1 MKLVKKIMGVALIFV
16 LMVSMVGCNTTTNTK
31 ENKKNTKLT
40 IMTTLFPYYDFA
52 RAVIGDVKDIDLEL
66 LVSPGQDD
74 HSFEPTPKDVVAIN
88 KADLFIYNGGSIENW
103 VEEVLKSLNNKS
115 QTAMRMMDYIDDDKL
130 LTEEE
135 SEGVF
140 AVNEHDHDEHS
151 HNENSEKNTTED
163 KEHVHSEEEHNHS
176 EDNEAN
182 HDEDGHIAN
191 EHSEDEHSEEYDEH
205 IWTSPAQ
212 AALLVQ
218 AISDEI
224 CKLVP
229 EHEAEF
235 QNNTKAYIKKIER
248 IDKEFREVVSNA
260 KHKEIIFA
268 DKFPLKYF
276 AKEYGLKYYAAF
288 AGCSGDTEPS
298 AKTVAFLIDK
308 VKAADVKGI
317 FYLELSSTAMADTI
331 CDDTGT
337 KKYQFNSC
345 HNVTFSQFKNGVT
358 YVSLMEENVKVL
370 KKALN

>member
-1 MKLVKKIMGVALIFV
+1 MKIVNKIIGVALVFV
-16 LMVSMVGCNTTTNTK
+16 LSLSMVGCNTTTNTK
-31 ENKKNTKLT
+31 ENTKNIKLT

-88 KADLFIYNGGSIENW
+88 NADLFIYNGGSIENW

-115 QTAMRMMDYIDDDKL
+115 QIAMKMMDYIDDDKL

-140 AVNEHDHDEHS
+140 AVNEHNHNEHSHSEDEHSYENSEHSHSEDDHSYENSEHSHSEDGEDDHDEHS
-151 HNENSEKNTTED
+151 H
-163 KEHVHSEEEHNHS
+163 
-176 EDNEAN
+176 
-182 HDEDGHIAN
+182 
-191 EHSEDEHSEEYDEH
+191 SEDEHSAEYDEH

-229 EHEAEF
+229 EHKAEF

-248 IDKEFREVVSNA
+248 IDKEFREVVAGA

-276 AKEYGLKYYAAF
+276 AKEYGLKYHAAF

-345 HNVTFSQFKNGVT
+345 HNVTFSQFKKGVT

-370 KKALN
+370 RKALN

>member
-1 MKLVKKIMGVALIFV
+1 MGKTKLYENQEGAYMKLVKKIVDLALISV

-103 VEEVLKSLNNKS
+103 VEEVLKSLDNKN
-115 QTAMRMMDYIDDDKL
+115 QTAMRMMDYIDDHKL

-151 HNENSEKNTTED
+151 H
-163 KEHVHSEEEHNHS
+163 SEEEHNHS

-182 HDEDGHIAN
+182 HDED

-205 IWTSPAQ
+205 IWTSPVQ

-229 EHEAEF
+229 EHKAEF
-235 QNNTKAYIKKIER
+235 QNNTKAYIKKIEK
-248 IDKEFREVVSNA
+248 IDKEFREVVAGA

-276 AKEYGLKYYAAF
+276 AKEYGLKYCAAF

-345 HNVTFSQFKNGVT
+345 HNVTFNQFKNGVT